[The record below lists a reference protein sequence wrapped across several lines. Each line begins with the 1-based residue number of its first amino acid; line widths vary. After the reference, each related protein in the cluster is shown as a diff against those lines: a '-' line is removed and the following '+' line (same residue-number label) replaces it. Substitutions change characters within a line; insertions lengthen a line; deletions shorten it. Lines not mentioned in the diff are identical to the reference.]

1 MTDAFSDVF
10 AQVQAWLF
18 EHILQPVLFA
28 WGLTHY
34 AEISYDAIETMLLG
48 TMQIALL
55 YLVLR
60 PLEARFPAERWP
72 NRNETRVDV
81 IYTWLHRL
89 GVLPLMLFF
98 LLGPIQDALQGW
110 LRLHDVIPKNID
122 DFFPALFDLRLMTFV
137 IYFVVLDFAD
147 YWRHRLQHRFTW
159 WWALH
164 SLHHSQRQMTFWTD
178 DRNHLL
184 DDVLADAWFALI
196 ALLIGVSPN
205 QFVWIVIV
213 SKLLES
219 FSHANL
225 RLSFGAVGERL
236 LVSPRFHR
244 IHHAIGLGHEG
255 AARGANFAK
264 TFSVWDVLFG
274 TANFDTVNPATGI
287 RDQLSGRNYGDG
299 FWQQQWLGLA
309 RLAEA
314 LISRHNT
321 PPTQVTH

>member
-1 MTDAFSDVF
+1 MESIADGF
-10 AQVQAWLF
+10 AQIQGWLF
-18 EHILQPVLFA
+18 ERALQPVLFA
-28 WGLTHY
+28 LGLTHY
-34 AEISYDAIETMLLG
+34 AEIGFDAIETMLLG
-48 TMQIALL
+48 IAQIALL

-60 PLEARFPAERWP
+60 PLEARFPAEQWAD
-72 NRNETRVDV
+72 RNETHVDV

-89 GVLPLMLFF
+89 GVLPLLFFF
-98 LLGPIQDALQGW
+98 LLGPAQDATQGW
-110 LRLHDVIPKNID
+110 LRLHDIIPKNID
-122 DFFPALFDLRLMTFV
+122 DFFPALFDHPLITFG

-147 YWRHRLQHRFTW
+147 YWRHRLQHWFPW

-205 QFVWIVIV
+205 QFVWIIIV

-219 FSHANL
+219 ISHANL

-244 IHHAIGLGHEG
+244 VHHAIGLGHEG
-255 AARGANFAK
+255 AARGVNFAK
-264 TFSVWDVLFG
+264 TFSTWDVLFR
-274 TANFDTVNPATGI
+274 TANFDEINPATGI
-287 RDQLSGRNYGDG
+287 RDQLSGRDYGIG
-299 FWQQQWLGLA
+299 FWQQQWLGLV

-314 LISRHNT
+314 LVARHNT
-321 PPTQVTH
+321 PPIQSPN